1 VVASLALH
9 AGVVLDVVAV
19 GQSASLVAAE
29 DEWCLALHAAGLLG
43 LETIF
48 DDTGIGASI

>member
-1 VVASLALH
+1 MVARLALH

-19 GQSASLVAAE
+19 GQSASAVAE
-29 DEWCLALHAAGLLG
+29 DKRGLALHAASLSGK
-43 LETIF
+43 EAIF